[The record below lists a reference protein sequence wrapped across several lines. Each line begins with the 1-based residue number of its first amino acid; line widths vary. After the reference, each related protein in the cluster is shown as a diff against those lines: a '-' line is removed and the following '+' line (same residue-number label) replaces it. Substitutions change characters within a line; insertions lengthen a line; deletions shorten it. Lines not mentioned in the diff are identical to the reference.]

1 MGTVNDELAWRMLAI
16 LGLGEFL
23 GMTLWFSA
31 TAVTPAIVADLH
43 MGPAQA
49 AWLTMAVQGGF
60 VAGTLISA
68 LLNLAD
74 LISPRWVFG
83 IGCLVGSL
91 ANASI
96 AIVASPVEVIALRF
110 LTGASLALVYPPAM
124 KIAASWFVDRRG
136 VALGILI
143 GCLTVGKATPYLLAG
158 FPGESWRT
166 VMLTASWF
174 GIAGGLLVVLW
185 VRNGPHLAATAP
197 FDPRAAFR
205 IFTRRAPRLAT
216 LGYLGHMWELYSFW
230 AWVALYVTASLTARH
245 IPDAVRAGSLA
256 AFVAI
261 ASGALGCVVAGL
273 YADRSGKARVAAW
286 AMMISATCCA
296 MSALFFLAPQPVL
309 YLFIAIWGFAVV
321 ADSAQFSAIVSET
334 TASDHVGTALTVQT
348 CLGFLLTMIS
358 IRAVS
363 EVATWVGWQW
373 AFLLITPGPLLGV
386 LAMLRLMRPPA
397 VSSSGLSARG

>member
-1 MGTVNDELAWRMLAI
+1 MRAANGDLAWRMLTI

-31 TAVTPAIVADLH
+31 TAVTPAVVSDLH
-43 MGPAQA
+43 MSGAEA

-60 VAGTLISA
+60 VAGTLVSA

-83 IGCLVGSL
+83 CGCLIGAL
-91 ANASI
+91 ANAAI
-96 AIVASPVEVIALRF
+96 TIVASPVEVIAFRF

-124 KIAASWFVDRRG
+124 KIAASWFADRRG

-174 GIAGGLLVVLW
+174 GIAGGLLIVLW
-185 VRNGPHLAATAP
+185 VRDGPYLAATAP
-197 FDPRAAFR
+197 FDPRAALR

-216 LGYLGHMWELYSFW
+216 LGYLGHMWELYAMWS
-230 AWVALYVTASLTARH
+230 WVALYVTASLTARQ
-245 IPDAVRAGSLA
+245 IPDAARAGSLA

-273 YADRSGKARVAAW
+273 YADKTGKARVAAW
-286 AMMISATCCA
+286 AMMVSASCTA
-296 MSALFFLAPQPVL
+296 LSALVFHAPQPVL
-309 YLFIAIWGFAVV
+309 YMFIAVWGFSVV

-348 CLGFLLTMIS
+348 CLGFLLTMAS

-363 EVATWVGWQW
+363 VVAGWIGWQW
-373 AFLLITPGPLLGV
+373 AFLVLTPGPMLGV
-386 LAMLRLMRPPA
+386 LAMVRLMRPPSVA
-397 VSSSGLSARG
+397 GSGLRT